1 MKVFAGLISLCA
13 ANAISNNKAADFDC
27 VMDCY
32 RNVFNSFSIWTIFNM
47 VLLDYLIPDGV
58 RNLPANL
65 ITSSLYAIAM
75 VDYIAAAQNGI
86 KRSISRSDQV

>member
-32 RNVFNSFSIWTIFNM
+32 RNVLNSFY
-47 VLLDYLIPDGV
+47 VLLSYYLISVRV
-58 RNLPANL
+58 RNRPANL
-65 ITSSLYAIAM
+65 IIALE
-75 VDYIAAAQNGI
+75 DYIAAAQNGI

>member
-32 RNVFNSFSIWTIFNM
+32 RRVLNSFY
-47 VLLDYLIPDGV
+47 VLLSYYFIPDGV
-58 RNLPANL
+58 RKLPANL
-65 ITSSLYAIAM
+65 ITSSL
-75 VDYIAAAQNGI
+75 
-86 KRSISRSDQV
+86 

>member
-32 RNVFNSFSIWTIFNM
+32 RNVLNAFSSIF
-47 VLLDYLIPDGV
+47 YYRWGEGLIMLSKGP
-58 RNLPANL
+58 
-65 ITSSLYAIAM
+65 
-75 VDYIAAAQNGI
+75 
-86 KRSISRSDQV
+86 

>member
-32 RNVFNSFSIWTIFNM
+32 RNVLNAFSSIF
-47 VLLDYLIPDGV
+47 LL
-58 RNLPANL
+58 
-65 ITSSLYAIAM
+65 
-75 VDYIAAAQNGI
+75 
-86 KRSISRSDQV
+86 

>member
-32 RNVFNSFSIWTIFNM
+32 RNVLKEFYRWGEVFT
-47 VLLDYLIPDGV
+47 VK
-58 RNLPANL
+58 
-65 ITSSLYAIAM
+65 T
-75 VDYIAAAQNGI
+75 
-86 KRSISRSDQV
+86 

>member
-32 RNVFNSFSIWTIFNM
+32 RNVLNSFSIWTIYNM
-47 VLLDYLIPDGV
+47 VLF
-58 RNLPANL
+58 NLPANL